1 MPLFRGRQIRQEIEL
16 ALAVDQDRDQRLAVL
31 CEQDVL
37 PPFFGAQPDPERK
50 TDRPIAHDDAVII
63 DHEDRTIGPIGED
76 VQDGFHSAQF
86 GAVLVQRRLR
96 NASAYAA
103 SQPESAITSSSVQT
117 M

>member
-76 VQDGFHSAQF
+76 VRD
-86 GAVLVQRRLR
+86 LVVGC
-96 NASAYAA
+96 SG
-103 SQPESAITSSSVQT
+103 
-117 M
+117 